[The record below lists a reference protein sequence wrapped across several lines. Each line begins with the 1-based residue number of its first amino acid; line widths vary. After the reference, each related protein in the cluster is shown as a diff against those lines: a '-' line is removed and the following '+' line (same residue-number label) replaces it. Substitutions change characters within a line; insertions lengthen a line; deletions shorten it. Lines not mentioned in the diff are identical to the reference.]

1 MLKLAVIGTVATFVA
16 ATNPVSQDMV
26 NQIRAANALWEPVE
40 VKDNIFANYSTEQIK
55 SLLGTVLSIP
65 TELPQVEA
73 LSAPVSFDSRT

>member
-65 TELPQVEA
+65 TELP
-73 LSAPVSFDSRT
+73 